1 MAKRRKYKKSSKC
14 PEPFNTLLDIA
25 GGIAMNAIANKME
38 KKHHYSQKGKIN
50 PYKVS
55 AFKIGTGGFNST
67 EDIIKTGAF
76 LGAIGSFD
84 AETDTSYPKQKM
96 INVTPED
103 PIFNQIKYS
112 STINNKYAW
121 RLNCQDGSEYG
132 VDPCDYETREEYNE
146 ALEESKEY
154 SISDDCVADDN
165 PSDKALKELKQS
177 HVFKTEKRRALTIAE
192 QELFLNYLRNNET
205 YSHWYPIFAVMLG
218 TGMRVGE
225 ITGLMWCD
233 IDIDISA
240 FNFIRTSQIYSYWLC
255 AKRCHFE

>member
-67 EDIIKTGAF
+67 EDIVRTGAF

-84 AETDTSYPKQKM
+84 AEEDTSYPKQKM

-112 STINNKYAW
+112 SAINNKYAW

-132 VDPCDYETREEYNE
+132 VDPYDYETRDEYNE
-146 ALEESKEY
+146 ALEEAKAYSTNDDYVNDDLEEKAHDDTTIVSNSPFILCRLSLLSNGQNIFAIPNDMPLKVGDRVIVQLSNNKKEEAIVLSVEQHTSTSAPTDY
-154 SISDDCVADDN
+154 DI
-165 PSDKALKELKQS
+165 LKQTNQI
-177 HVFKTEKRRALTIAE
+177 VNKI
-192 QELFLNYLRNNET
+192 
-205 YSHWYPIFAVMLG
+205 I
-218 TGMRVGE
+218 GE
-225 ITGLMWCD
+225 
-233 IDIDISA
+233 
-240 FNFIRTSQIYSYWLC
+240 
-255 AKRCHFE
+255 

>member
-1 MAKRRKYKKSSKC
+1 MAKRKKFKRSSKC
-14 PEPFNTLLDIA
+14 PEPFNTLIDIA

-67 EDIIKTGAF
+67 EDIVRTDAF

-84 AETDTSYPKQKM
+84 AESDTAYPKHKM

-132 VDPCDYETREEYNE
+132 VDPYDYETRDEYNE
-146 ALEESKEY
+146 ALEEAKAYSTNDDYVNDDLEEEIHENKTIVSNSPFVLCRLSLLSNGQNIYAIPNDMPLKVGDRVIVQLSNNKKEEAIVLSVEQHTSTSAPTNY
-154 SISDDCVADDN
+154 DI
-165 PSDKALKELKQS
+165 LKQTNQI
-177 HVFKTEKRRALTIAE
+177 VNKI
-192 QELFLNYLRNNET
+192 
-205 YSHWYPIFAVMLG
+205 I
-218 TGMRVGE
+218 GE
-225 ITGLMWCD
+225 
-233 IDIDISA
+233 
-240 FNFIRTSQIYSYWLC
+240 
-255 AKRCHFE
+255 

>member
-67 EDIIKTGAF
+67 EDIVRTGAF

-84 AETDTSYPKQKM
+84 AEEDTSYPKQKM

-112 STINNKYAW
+112 SAINNKYAW

-132 VDPCDYETREEYNE
+132 VDPYDYETRDEYNE
-146 ALEESKEY
+146 ALEEAKAYSTNDDYVNDDLEEEIHENKTIVSNSPYVLCRLSLLSNGQNIYAIPNEMPLKVGDRVNVLLCNDKKEEAIVIAVEQH
-154 SISDDCVADDN
+154 ISTSVPPD
-165 PSDKALKELKQS
+165 
-177 HVFKTEKRRALTIAE
+177 
-192 QELFLNYLRNNET
+192 YGNNR
-205 YSHWYPIFAVMLG
+205 IIGKL
-218 TGMRVGE
+218 
-225 ITGLMWCD
+225 
-233 IDIDISA
+233 
-240 FNFIRTSQIYSYWLC
+240 
-255 AKRCHFE
+255 

>member
-1 MAKRRKYKKSSKC
+1 MAKRKKFKRSSKC
-14 PEPFNTLLDIA
+14 PEPFNTLIDIA

-67 EDIIKTGAF
+67 EDIVRTGAF

-84 AETDTSYPKQKM
+84 AESDTAYPKHKM

-132 VDPCDYETREEYNE
+132 VEPCDYETREEYNE
-146 ALEESKEY
+146 ALEEAKEY
-154 SISDDCVADDN
+154 FISDDCVADDIEEEIHEDTTVVSN
-165 PSDKALKELKQS
+165 SPFVLCRLSLLS
-177 HVFKTEKRRALTIAE
+177 NGH
-192 QELFLNYLRNNET
+192 N
-205 YSHWYPIFAVMLG
+205 IFAIPNDMPFKAG
-218 TGMRVGE
+218 DRVIVQLSNNKKE
-225 ITGLMWCD
+225 EAIVLSVEQHTSSSAPAD
-233 IDIDISA
+233 YDNNRIISK
-240 FNFIRTSQIYSYWLC
+240 L
-255 AKRCHFE
+255 

>member
-1 MAKRRKYKKSSKC
+1 MAKRRKYKKRSKC

-67 EDIIKTGAF
+67 EDIVRTGAF

-84 AETDTSYPKQKM
+84 AEKDTSYPKQKM

-112 STINNKYAW
+112 SAINNKYAW

-132 VDPCDYETREEYNE
+132 VDPYDYETREEYNE
-146 ALEESKEY
+146 ALEEAKEY
-154 SISDDCVADDN
+154 STLLDYAGIPHKGLHALRHTFATRLINGVKDEDGNLHTLSVKQVADLLGHTT
-165 PSDKALKELKQS
+165 SA
-177 HVFKTEKRRALTIAE
+177 VTEKYYVKRETKNLQGIT
-192 QELFLNYLRNNET
+192 NE
-205 YSHWYPIFAVMLG
+205 
-218 TGMRVGE
+218 
-225 ITGLMWCD
+225 
-233 IDIDISA
+233 
-240 FNFIRTSQIYSYWLC
+240 FNL
-255 AKRCHFE
+255 

>member
-67 EDIIKTGAF
+67 EDIVRTGAF

-84 AETDTSYPKQKM
+84 AEEDTSYPKQKM

-112 STINNKYAW
+112 SAINNKYAW

-132 VDPCDYETREEYNE
+132 VDPYDYETRDEYNE
-146 ALEESKEY
+146 AIERAKAYSTNDDYVNDDLEEETHEKKTIVSNSPFVLCRLSLLSNGKNIY
-154 SISDDCVADDN
+154 AIPNDMPLKVGDRVSVLLHDN
-165 PSDKALKELKQS
+165 TTEEAIIIAVEQHTTLSTPLNFEKAK
-177 HVFKTEKRRALTIAE
+177 I
-192 QELFLNYLRNNET
+192 LRK
-205 YSHWYPIFAVMLG
+205 I
-218 TGMRVGE
+218 
-225 ITGLMWCD
+225 
-233 IDIDISA
+233 
-240 FNFIRTSQIYSYWLC
+240 
-255 AKRCHFE
+255 